1 MKNLHSTDARMDH
14 VPDCL
19 KGSTIVS
26 LPKGMRVFQSGDV
39 CEQFFYLLKGVVRV
53 DLISLS
59 GKAIMLYRVGSDQ
72 TCVLNTSCLLGGN
85 DYCAEAH
92 IEEDVEACIIS
103 QSEFDEK
110 LNHSAEFRRLIFL
123 SFSERLASMMSK
135 IEEVAFVPIDTRLA
149 ARVLQ
154 LQNSSSTIKVTHDE
168 LATDLGTA
176 REVISRK
183 LAQWEKLGMIE
194 RGRGVVHILN
204 TKQLQ
209 YLAAGDD

>member
-1 MKNLHSTDARMDH
+1 MNFINIYQEKLDH

-26 LPKGMRVFQSGDV
+26 LPKGMRVFQSGDA
-39 CEQFFYLLKGVVRV
+39 CDQFFYLLKGVVRV

-72 TCVLNTSCLLGGN
+72 TGVLNTSCLLSGN

-103 QSEFDEK
+103 HSEFEAK
-110 LNHSAEFRRLIFL
+110 LNQSAEFRSLVFL

-154 LQNSSSTIKVTHDE
+154 LQHGNSTIKITHDE

-194 RGRGVVHILN
+194 RGRGSLTILN
-204 TKQLQ
+204 TEQLQ
-209 YLAAGDD
+209 YLASGEH

>member
-1 MKNLHSTDARMDH
+1 MNHINIDQNRLDH

-26 LPKGMRVFQSGDV
+26 LPKGTRVFQSGDV
-39 CEQFFYLLKGVVRV
+39 CDQFFYLLKGVVRV

-72 TCVLNTSCLLGGN
+72 TCVLTTSCLLSGD

-92 IEEDVEACIIS
+92 IEEDVEACILS
-103 QSEFDEK
+103 HSEFEAK
-110 LNHSAEFRRLIFL
+110 LNQSAEFRQLIFL

-154 LQNSSSTIKVTHDE
+154 LHHDNATIKTTHDE

-183 LAQWEKLGMIE
+183 LAQWEKLGLIE
-194 RGRGVVHILN
+194 RGRGNLTILN
-204 TKQLQ
+204 TEQLQ
-209 YLAAGDD
+209 YLASGDH

>member
-1 MKNLHSTDARMDH
+1 MNFINIDQEKLDH

-19 KGSTIVS
+19 KGSNIVS
-26 LPKGMRVFQSGDV
+26 LPKGMRVFQSGDA
-39 CEQFFYLLKGVVRV
+39 CDQFFYLLKGVVRV

-72 TCVLNTSCLLGGN
+72 TCVLNTSCLLSGN

-103 QSEFDEK
+103 HSEFEAK
-110 LNHSAEFRRLIFL
+110 LNQSAEFRSLVFL

-154 LQNSSSTIKVTHDE
+154 LQHGNSTIKITHDE

-194 RGRGVVHILN
+194 RGRGSLTILN
-204 TKQLQ
+204 SEQLQ
-209 YLAAGDD
+209 YLASGEH

>member
-1 MKNLHSTDARMDH
+1 MNFINIDQEKLDH

-19 KGSTIVS
+19 KGSNIVS
-26 LPKGMRVFQSGDV
+26 LPKGMRVFQSGDA
-39 CEQFFYLLKGVVRV
+39 CDQFFYLLKGVVRV

-72 TCVLNTSCLLGGN
+72 TCVLNTSCLLSGN

-103 QSEFDEK
+103 HSEFEAK
-110 LNHSAEFRRLIFL
+110 LNQSAEFRSLVFL

-154 LQNSSSTIKVTHDE
+154 LQHGNSTIKITHDE

-183 LAQWEKLGMIE
+183 LAQWEKIGMIE
-194 RGRGVVHILN
+194 RGRGSLTILN
-204 TKQLQ
+204 TEQLQ
-209 YLAAGDD
+209 YLASGEH

>member
-1 MKNLHSTDARMDH
+1 MKNLHSTETRMDH

-26 LPKGMRVFQSGDV
+26 LPKGLRVYQSGDV

-110 LNHSAEFRRLIFL
+110 LNHSTEFRRLIFL
-123 SFSERLASMMSK
+123 SFSERLASMISK
-135 IEEVAFVPIDTRLA
+135 IEEVAFTPIDTRLA

-194 RGRGVVHILN
+194 RGRGVIHVLN
-204 TKQLQ
+204 TKQLL
-209 YLAAGDD
+209 YLAAGND

>member
-1 MKNLHSTDARMDH
+1 MNFINIDQEKLDH

-19 KGSTIVS
+19 KGSNIVS
-26 LPKGMRVFQSGDV
+26 LPKGMRVFQSGDA
-39 CEQFFYLLKGVVRV
+39 CDQFFYLLKGVVRV

-72 TCVLNTSCLLGGN
+72 TCVLNTSCLLSGN

-103 QSEFDEK
+103 HSEFEAK
-110 LNHSAEFRRLIFL
+110 LNQSAEFRKLVFL

-154 LQNSSSTIKVTHDE
+154 LQHGNATIKITHDE

-194 RGRGVVHILN
+194 RGRGSLTILN
-204 TKQLQ
+204 SEQLQ
-209 YLAAGDD
+209 YLASGEH